1 MYFEGSMTIESRK
14 KKVFVLAGEASGD
27 LHGSH
32 VVRKLVLGSEEFAAC
47 EVVCWGGDLMA
58 EAGGKL
64 LSHYK
69 ERAIM
74 GLGEVIRNL
83 RKISQ
88 FLDQA
93 KADILAEKPD
103 LLLLIDNPGFN
114 LRIAKWAKSQ
124 GIAVHYYI
132 APKAWAWNTGRIKT
146 MRRVIDK
153 LYVIFPFEVSFFAK
167 HQMSAEYVGNPIL
180 EEIDR
185 SLQRFHN
192 QKAWDVDLAEELM
205 DVKASEPISL
215 EERFSEDVAE
225 NIRFGEI
232 SNKMGR
238 VILLMPG
245 SRRNEVRSL
254 LPNFVAAARKF
265 DAQSMCVVAGAP
277 GLDAAFYKEI
287 LAEAILGG
295 RLSQRDVDSVK
306 VYFGATYHLLMQL
319 GDGELI
325 GPIKSRFQNRGLALV
340 ASGTATLETAL
351 LGVPQVVA
359 YRVNGFTYFM
369 AKRLVNLRWVSLV
382 NILLNRGLLEEHLQD
397 VSPERLSMAL
407 TQLSDNQSNL
417 QLGYQELRNLLA
429 MPNGSSASDGVVRG
443 ILRQM
448 S

>member
-1 MYFEGSMTIESRK
+1 MEDNMTIESRK
-14 KKVFVLAGEASGD
+14 KKVFVMAGEASGD

-32 VVRKLVLGSEEFAAC
+32 VVRRLVIGGEELDAC
-47 EVVCWGGDLMA
+47 EVVCWGGDMMA
-58 EAGGKL
+58 AAGGRL

-74 GLGEVIRNL
+74 GLWEVIRNL
-83 RKISQ
+83 KKISG

-124 GIAVHYYI
+124 GIKVHYYI

-167 HQMSAEYVGNPIL
+167 HQMVAEYVGNPIL
-180 EEIDR
+180 EEINR
-185 SLQRFHN
+185 SLQRFHD
-192 QKAWDVDLAEELM
+192 QGAWDVDLAKELM

-225 NIRFGEI
+225 NIRFGET

-245 SRRNEVRSL
+245 SRRNEVKSL

-277 GLDAAFYKEI
+277 GLDAEFYQEI
-287 LAEAILGG
+287 LAEAVLGG
-295 RLSQRDVDSVK
+295 RLSQADADSVK

-319 GDGELI
+319 GDGKLL
-325 GPIKSRFQNRGLALV
+325 GPIKSRLQNRGLALV

-417 QLGYQELRNLLA
+417 QLGYQELRDLLA
-429 MPNGSSASDGVVRG
+429 MPNGFSASDGVVRG

>member
-1 MYFEGSMTIESRK
+1 MTVESRK

-32 VVRKLVLGSEEFAAC
+32 VVRKLVLGSEGFDAC
-47 EVVCWGGDLMA
+47 EVVCWGGDMMA
-58 EAGGKL
+58 AAGGRL

-74 GLGEVIRNL
+74 GLWEVIRNL
-83 RKISQ
+83 KKISG

-93 KADILAEKPD
+93 KVDILAEKPD

-132 APKAWAWNTGRIKT
+132 APKAWAWNTGRIKA

-185 SLQRFHN
+185 SLQRFHD
-192 QKAWDVDLAEELM
+192 QKCWDVDLVEEVG
-205 DVKASEPISL
+205 DAQ
-215 EERFSEDVAE
+215 
-225 NIRFGEI
+225 
-232 SNKMGR
+232 R
-238 VILLMPG
+238 VVLLMPG
-245 SRRNEVRSL
+245 SRKNEVRSL

-265 DAQSMCVVAGAP
+265 DAQSICVVAGAP
-277 GLDAAFYKEI
+277 GLDAVFYQEI
-287 LAEAILGG
+287 LAEAVLGG
-295 RLSQRDVDSVK
+295 RLSQGDVDSVK

-325 GPIKSRFQNRGLALV
+325 GTIKSRMQNRGLALV

-397 VSPERLSMAL
+397 VSPEGLSMAL
-407 TQLSDNQSNL
+407 TQLTDNQSNM
-417 QLGYQELRNLLA
+417 QAGYEELRDLLA

>member
-1 MYFEGSMTIESRK
+1 LEDNMTIESRK
-14 KKVFVLAGEASGD
+14 KKVFVMAGEASGD

-32 VVRKLVLGSEEFAAC
+32 VVRRLVLGSKEIDAC
-47 EVVCWGGDLMA
+47 EVVCWGGDMMA
-58 EAGGKL
+58 AAGGKL

-74 GLGEVIRNL
+74 GLWEVIRNL
-83 RKISQ
+83 KKISG

-124 GIAVHYYI
+124 GIKVHYYI

-167 HQMSAEYVGNPIL
+167 HQMVAEYVGNPIL
-180 EEIDR
+180 EEINR
-185 SLQRFHN
+185 SLQRFHD
-192 QKAWDVDLAEELM
+192 QGAWDVDLAKELM

-225 NIRFGEI
+225 NIRFGET

-245 SRRNEVRSL
+245 SRRNEVKSL

-277 GLDAAFYKEI
+277 GLDAEFYQEI
-287 LAEAILGG
+287 LTEAVVGG
-295 RLSQRDVDSVK
+295 RLSQADVDSVK

-397 VSPERLSMAL
+397 VSPERLWMAL
-407 TQLSDNQSNL
+407 TQLSDNQSNM
-417 QLGYQELRNLLA
+417 QAGYQELRDLLA

>member
-1 MYFEGSMTIESRK
+1 MTIESRK
-14 KKVFVLAGEASGD
+14 KKVFVMAGEASGD

-32 VVRKLVLGSEEFAAC
+32 VVRRLVLGSKEIDAC
-47 EVVCWGGDLMA
+47 EVVCWGGDMMA
-58 EAGGKL
+58 AAGGRL

-74 GLGEVIRNL
+74 GLWEVIRNL
-83 RKISQ
+83 KKISG

-124 GIAVHYYI
+124 GIKVHYYI

-185 SLQRFHN
+185 SLQRFHD
-192 QKAWDVDLAEELM
+192 QGVWDVDLAKELM

-225 NIRFGEI
+225 NIRFGET

-245 SRRNEVRSL
+245 SRRNEVKSL

-277 GLDAAFYKEI
+277 GLDAEFYQEI
-287 LAEAILGG
+287 LTEALVGG
-295 RLSQRDVDSVK
+295 RLSQGDVDSVK

-319 GDGELI
+319 GDGKLI
-325 GPIKSRFQNRGLALV
+325 GPIKSRLQNRGLALV

-417 QLGYQELRNLLA
+417 QLGYQELRDLLA
-429 MPNGSSASDGVVRG
+429 MPNGFSASDGVVRG

>member
-1 MYFEGSMTIESRK
+1 MTVESRK

-32 VVRKLVLGSEEFAAC
+32 VVRKLVLGSEGFDAC
-47 EVVCWGGDLMA
+47 EVVCWGGDMMA
-58 EAGGKL
+58 AAGGRL

-74 GLGEVIRNL
+74 GLWEVIRNL
-83 RKISQ
+83 KKISG

-185 SLQRFHN
+185 SLQRFHD
-192 QKAWDVDLAEELM
+192 QKCWDVDLTKELV
-205 DVKASEPISL
+205 DV
-215 EERFSEDVAE
+215 ERV
-225 NIRFGEI
+225 
-232 SNKMGR
+232 
-238 VILLMPG
+238 VLLMPG
-245 SRRNEVRSL
+245 SRKNEVRSL

-265 DAQSMCVVAGAP
+265 DAQAMCVVAGAP
-277 GLDAAFYKEI
+277 GLDAAFYQEI
-287 LAEAILGG
+287 LAEARLGG
-295 RLSQRDVDSVK
+295 RLSQGDVDSVK

-325 GPIKSRFQNRGLALV
+325 GPITSRLQNRGLALV

-397 VSPERLSMAL
+397 VSPVGLSIAL
-407 TQLSDNQSNL
+407 TQLSNNKSNIKA
-417 QLGYQELRNLLA
+417 GYQELRDLLA
-429 MPNGSSASDGVVRG
+429 MPNGSSASNGVVRG
-443 ILRQM
+443 M
-448 S
+448 VK

>member
-1 MYFEGSMTIESRK
+1 M
-14 KKVFVLAGEASGD
+14 AGEASGD

-32 VVRKLVLGSEEFAAC
+32 VVRRLVLGSKEIDAC
-47 EVVCWGGDLMA
+47 EVVCWGGDMMA
-58 EAGGKL
+58 AAGGQL

-74 GLGEVIRNL
+74 GLWEVIRNL
-83 RKISQ
+83 KNISG

-124 GIAVHYYI
+124 GIKVHYYI

-167 HQMSAEYVGNPIL
+167 HQMVAEYVGNPIL
-180 EEIDR
+180 EEINR
-185 SLQRFHN
+185 SLQRFHD
-192 QKAWDVDLAEELM
+192 QGAWDVDLAKELM

-225 NIRFGEI
+225 NIRFGET

-245 SRRNEVRSL
+245 SRRNEVKSL

-277 GLDAAFYKEI
+277 GLDAEFYQEI
-287 LAEAILGG
+287 LTEAVVGG
-295 RLSQRDVDSVK
+295 RLSQGDVDSVK

-319 GDGELI
+319 GDGKLN

-369 AKRLVNLRWVSLV
+369 ARRLVNLRWVSLV

-407 TQLSDNQSNL
+407 TQLSDNQSNM
-417 QLGYQELRNLLA
+417 QAGYQELRDLLA
-429 MPNGSSASDGVVRG
+429 MPNGPSASDGVVRG
-443 ILRQM
+443 MAKTTYLCIA
-448 S
+448 

>member
-1 MYFEGSMTIESRK
+1 MTIESRK
-14 KKVFVLAGEASGD
+14 KKVFVMAGEASGD

-32 VVRKLVLGSEEFAAC
+32 VVRRLVLGSKEIDAC
-47 EVVCWGGDLMA
+47 EVVCWGGDMMA
-58 EAGGKL
+58 AAGGKL

-74 GLGEVIRNL
+74 GLWEVIRNL
-83 RKISQ
+83 KKISG

-124 GIAVHYYI
+124 GIKVHYYI

-167 HQMSAEYVGNPIL
+167 HQMVAEYVGNPIL
-180 EEIDR
+180 EEINR
-185 SLQRFHN
+185 SLQRFHD
-192 QKAWDVDLAEELM
+192 QGAWDVDLAKELM

-225 NIRFGEI
+225 NIRFGET

-245 SRRNEVRSL
+245 SRRNEVKSL

-277 GLDAAFYKEI
+277 GLDAEFYQEI
-287 LAEAILGG
+287 LTEAVVGG
-295 RLSQRDVDSVK
+295 RLSQADVDSVK

-397 VSPERLSMAL
+397 VSPERLWMAL
-407 TQLSDNQSNL
+407 TQLSDNQSNM
-417 QLGYQELRNLLA
+417 QAGYQELRDLLA

>member
-1 MYFEGSMTIESRK
+1 MTVESRK

-32 VVRKLVLGSEEFAAC
+32 VVRKLVLGSEGFDAC
-47 EVVCWGGDLMA
+47 EVVCWGGDMMA
-58 EAGGKL
+58 AAGGRL

-74 GLGEVIRNL
+74 GLWEVIRNL
-83 RKISQ
+83 KKISG

-93 KADILAEKPD
+93 KVDILAEKPD

-132 APKAWAWNTGRIKT
+132 APKAWAWNTGRIKA

-185 SLQRFHN
+185 SLQRFHD
-192 QKAWDVDLAEELM
+192 QKCWDVDLVEEVG
-205 DVKASEPISL
+205 DAQ
-215 EERFSEDVAE
+215 
-225 NIRFGEI
+225 
-232 SNKMGR
+232 R
-238 VILLMPG
+238 VVLLMPG
-245 SRRNEVRSL
+245 SRKNEVRSL

-265 DAQSMCVVAGAP
+265 DAQSICVVAGAP
-277 GLDAAFYKEI
+277 GLDAVFYQEI
-287 LAEAILGG
+287 LAEAVLGG
-295 RLSQRDVDSVK
+295 RLSQGDVDSVK

-325 GPIKSRFQNRGLALV
+325 GPIKSGLQNRGLALV

-351 LGVPQVVA
+351 FGVPQVVA

-397 VSPERLSMAL
+397 VSPEGLSMAL
-407 TQLSDNQSNL
+407 TQLSNNQSHIKA
-417 QLGYQELRNLLA
+417 GYQELRDLLA

>member
-1 MYFEGSMTIESRK
+1 MTVESRK

-32 VVRKLVLGSEEFAAC
+32 VVRKLVLGSEGFDAC
-47 EVVCWGGDLMA
+47 EVVCWGGDMMA
-58 EAGGKL
+58 AAGGRL

-74 GLGEVIRNL
+74 GLWEVIRNL
-83 RKISQ
+83 KKISG

-93 KADILAEKPD
+93 KVDILAEKPD

-132 APKAWAWNTGRIKT
+132 APKAWAWNTGRIKA

-185 SLQRFHN
+185 SLQRFHD
-192 QKAWDVDLAEELM
+192 QKCWDVDLVEEVG
-205 DVKASEPISL
+205 DAQ
-215 EERFSEDVAE
+215 
-225 NIRFGEI
+225 
-232 SNKMGR
+232 R
-238 VILLMPG
+238 VVLLMPG
-245 SRRNEVRSL
+245 SRKNEVRSL

-265 DAQSMCVVAGAP
+265 DAQSICVVAGAP
-277 GLDAAFYKEI
+277 GLDAVFYQEI
-287 LAEAILGG
+287 LAEALLGG
-295 RLSQRDVDSVK
+295 RLSQGDVDSVK

-325 GPIKSRFQNRGLALV
+325 GPIKSGLQNRGLALV

-351 LGVPQVVA
+351 FGVPQVVA

-397 VSPERLSMAL
+397 VSPEGLSMAL
-407 TQLSDNQSNL
+407 TQLSNNQSHIKA
-417 QLGYQELRNLLA
+417 GYQELRDLLA

>member
-1 MYFEGSMTIESRK
+1 MTVESRK

-32 VVRKLVLGSEEFAAC
+32 VVRKLVLGSEGFDAC
-47 EVVCWGGDLMA
+47 EVVCWGGDMMA
-58 EAGGKL
+58 AAGGRL

-74 GLGEVIRNL
+74 GLWEVIRNL
-83 RKISQ
+83 KKISG

-114 LRIAKWAKSQ
+114 LRIAEWAKSQ

-185 SLQRFHN
+185 SLQRFHD
-192 QKAWDVDLAEELM
+192 QKCWDVDLTKELV
-205 DVKASEPISL
+205 DV
-215 EERFSEDVAE
+215 ERV
-225 NIRFGEI
+225 
-232 SNKMGR
+232 
-238 VILLMPG
+238 VLLMPG
-245 SRRNEVRSL
+245 SRKNEVRSL

-265 DAQSMCVVAGAP
+265 DAQAMCVVAGAP
-277 GLDAAFYKEI
+277 GLDAAFYQEI
-287 LAEAILGG
+287 LAEALLAG
-295 RLSQRDVDSVK
+295 RLSQGDVDSVK

-325 GPIKSRFQNRGLALV
+325 GPIKSRLQNRGLALV

-417 QLGYQELRNLLA
+417 QVGYQELRDLLA
-429 MPNGSSASDGVVRG
+429 MPNGSIASDGVVRG
-443 ILRQM
+443 ILQQL

>member
-1 MYFEGSMTIESRK
+1 MTIESRK

-32 VVRKLVLGSEEFAAC
+32 VVRKLVLGSEAFAAC

-74 GLGEVIRNL
+74 GLWEVVRNL

-167 HQMSAEYVGNPIL
+167 YEMSAEYVSNPIL

-225 NIRFGEI
+225 NIRFGET

-287 LAEAILGG
+287 LAEAVLGG
-295 RLSQRDVDSVK
+295 RLSQGDVDSVK

-325 GPIKSRFQNRGLALV
+325 GPIKSRLQNRGLALV

-382 NILLNRGLLEEHLQD
+382 NILLNRGLLKEHLQD

-417 QLGYQELRNLLA
+417 QLGYQELRDLLA
-429 MPNGSSASDGVVRG
+429 MPDSSSASDGVVRG

>member
-1 MYFEGSMTIESRK
+1 M
-14 KKVFVLAGEASGD
+14 AGEASGD

-32 VVRKLVLGSEEFAAC
+32 VVRRLVLGSKEIDAC
-47 EVVCWGGDLMA
+47 EVVCWGGDMMA
-58 EAGGKL
+58 AAGGRL

-74 GLGEVIRNL
+74 GLWEVIRNL
-83 RKISQ
+83 KKISG

-124 GIAVHYYI
+124 GIKVHYYI

-185 SLQRFHN
+185 SLQRFHD
-192 QKAWDVDLAEELM
+192 QGVWDVDLAKE
-205 DVKASEPISL
+205 
-215 EERFSEDVAE
+215 
-225 NIRFGEI
+225 FGDAQR
-232 SNKMGR
+232 M
-238 VILLMPG
+238 VLLMPG

-277 GLDAAFYKEI
+277 GLDAEFYQEI
-287 LAEAILGG
+287 LTEALVGG
-295 RLSQRDVDSVK
+295 RLSQGDVDSVK

-319 GDGELI
+319 GDGKLI
-325 GPIKSRFQNRGLALV
+325 GPIKSRLQNRGLALV

-417 QLGYQELRNLLA
+417 QLGYQELRDLLA
-429 MPNGSSASDGVVRG
+429 MPNGFSASDGVVRG

>member
-1 MYFEGSMTIESRK
+1 
-14 KKVFVLAGEASGD
+14 
-27 LHGSH
+27 
-32 VVRKLVLGSEEFAAC
+32 
-47 EVVCWGGDLMA
+47 
-58 EAGGKL
+58 
-64 LSHYK
+64 
-69 ERAIM
+69 
-74 GLGEVIRNL
+74 
-83 RKISQ
+83 
-88 FLDQA
+88 
-93 KADILAEKPD
+93 
-103 LLLLIDNPGFN
+103 LLLIDNPGFN

-185 SLQRFHN
+185 SLQRFHD
-192 QKAWDVDLAEELM
+192 QKCWDVDLTDELGAPLG
-205 DVKASEPISL
+205 V
-215 EERFSEDVAE
+215 
-225 NIRFGEI
+225 GELAD
-232 SNKMGR
+232 SSH
-238 VILLMPG
+238 VVLLMPG
-245 SRRNEVRSL
+245 SRKNEVRSL

-277 GLDAAFYKEI
+277 GLDAAYYQEI
-287 LAEAILGG
+287 LAEAVLAG
-295 RLSQRDVDSVK
+295 RLSQGDVDSVK

-319 GDGELI
+319 GGGELI
-325 GPIKSRFQNRGLALV
+325 GPIKSRLQNRGLALV

-397 VSPERLSMAL
+397 ISPEGLSIAL
-407 TQLSDNQSNL
+407 TQLSNNKSNIKA
-417 QLGYQELRNLLA
+417 GYQELRDLLV

>member
-1 MYFEGSMTIESRK
+1 MTVESRK

-32 VVRKLVLGSEEFAAC
+32 VVRKLVLGSEGFDAC
-47 EVVCWGGDLMA
+47 EVVCWGGDMMA
-58 EAGGKL
+58 AAGGRL

-74 GLGEVIRNL
+74 GLWEVIRNL
-83 RKISQ
+83 KKISV

-93 KADILAEKPD
+93 KVDILAEKPD

-114 LRIAKWAKSQ
+114 LRIAEWAKSQ

-185 SLQRFHN
+185 SLQRFHD
-192 QKAWDVDLAEELM
+192 QKCWDVDLVEA
-205 DVKASEPISL
+205 
-215 EERFSEDVAE
+215 VAD
-225 NIRFGEI
+225 
-232 SNKMGR
+232 SSH
-238 VILLMPG
+238 VVLLMPG
-245 SRRNEVRSL
+245 SRKNEVRSL

-265 DAQSMCVVAGAP
+265 DAQSKCVVAGAP
-277 GLDAAFYKEI
+277 GLDAAFYQEI
-287 LAEAILGG
+287 LAEAVLAG
-295 RLSQRDVDSVK
+295 RLSQGDVDSVT

-325 GPIKSRFQNRGLALV
+325 GPIKSRLQNRGLALV

-397 VSPERLSMAL
+397 VSPEGLSIAL
-407 TQLSDNQSNL
+407 TQLSNNKSDIKA
-417 QLGYQELRNLLA
+417 GYQELRDLLV

-443 ILRQM
+443 M
-448 S
+448 VK

>member
-1 MYFEGSMTIESRK
+1 MTIESRK

-32 VVRKLVLGSEEFAAC
+32 VVRKLVLGSEGFDAC
-47 EVVCWGGDLMA
+47 EVVCWGGDMMA

-74 GLGEVIRNL
+74 GLWEVIRNL

-114 LRIAKWAKSQ
+114 LRIAEWAKAR
-124 GIAVHYYI
+124 GIKVHYYI

-225 NIRFGEI
+225 NIRFGET
-232 SNKMGR
+232 SNKMCR

-287 LAEAILGG
+287 LAEAVLGG

-340 ASGTATLETAL
+340 ASGTAPLETAL

-359 YRVNGFTYFM
+359 YRVSGFTYFM

-417 QLGYQELRNLLA
+417 QLGNQELRDLLA

>member
-47 EVVCWGGDLMA
+47 EVVCWGGDMMA
-58 EAGGKL
+58 EAGGEL

-74 GLGEVIRNL
+74 GLWEVIRNL

-225 NIRFGEI
+225 NIRFGET

-287 LAEAILGG
+287 LAEAVLGG
-295 RLSQRDVDSVK
+295 RLSQGDVDSVK

-417 QLGYQELRNLLA
+417 QLGYQELRDLLA

>member
-32 VVRKLVLGSEEFAAC
+32 VVRKLVLGSEGFDVC
-47 EVVCWGGDLMA
+47 EVVCWGGDMMA
-58 EAGGKL
+58 AAGGRL

-74 GLGEVIRNL
+74 GLWEVVRNL

-192 QKAWDVDLAEELM
+192 QKAWDVDLVEELM

-225 NIRFGEI
+225 NIRFGET

-287 LAEAILGG
+287 LAEAVLGG
-295 RLSQRDVDSVK
+295 RLSQGDVDSVK

-359 YRVNGFTYFM
+359 YRVSGFTYFM

-417 QLGYQELRNLLA
+417 QVGYQELRDLLA

>member
-1 MYFEGSMTIESRK
+1 MTVESRK

-32 VVRKLVLGSEEFAAC
+32 VVRKLVLGSEGFDAC
-47 EVVCWGGDLMA
+47 EVVCWGGDMMA
-58 EAGGKL
+58 AAGGRL

-74 GLGEVIRNL
+74 GLWEVIRNL
-83 RKISQ
+83 KKISG

-93 KADILAEKPD
+93 KVDILAEKPD

-180 EEIDR
+180 EEINR
-185 SLQRFHN
+185 SLQRFHD
-192 QKAWDVDLAEELM
+192 QKCWDVDLVEEVG
-205 DVKASEPISL
+205 DAQ
-215 EERFSEDVAE
+215 
-225 NIRFGEI
+225 
-232 SNKMGR
+232 R
-238 VILLMPG
+238 VVLLMPG
-245 SRRNEVRSL
+245 SRKNEVRSL

-265 DAQSMCVVAGAP
+265 DAQSICVVAGAP
-277 GLDAAFYKEI
+277 GLDAVFYQEI
-287 LAEAILGG
+287 LAEALLGG
-295 RLSQRDVDSVK
+295 RLSQGDVDSVK

-325 GPIKSRFQNRGLALV
+325 GPITSRMQNRGLALV

-397 VSPERLSMAL
+397 VSPEGLSMAL
-407 TQLSDNQSNL
+407 TQLTDNQSNM
-417 QLGYQELRNLLA
+417 QAGYEELRDLLA

>member
-1 MYFEGSMTIESRK
+1 MTTESRK
-14 KKVFVLAGEASGD
+14 KKVFVMVGEASGD

-32 VVRKLVLGSEEFAAC
+32 VVRRLVLGSEEIDAC
-47 EVVCWGGDLMA
+47 EVVCWGGDMMA
-58 EAGGKL
+58 AAGGRL

-74 GLGEVIRNL
+74 GLWEVIRNL
-83 RKISQ
+83 RKIAQ

-93 KADILAEKPD
+93 KVDILAEKPD

-124 GIAVHYYI
+124 GIKVHYYI

-167 HQMSAEYVGNPIL
+167 HQMVAEYVGNPIL
-180 EEIDR
+180 EEINR
-185 SLQRFHN
+185 SLQRFHD
-192 QKAWDVDLAEELM
+192 QGAWDVDLAKELM

-225 NIRFGEI
+225 NIRFGET

-245 SRRNEVRSL
+245 SRRNEVKSL

-277 GLDAAFYKEI
+277 GLDAEFYQEI
-287 LAEAILGG
+287 LTEALVGG
-295 RLSQRDVDSVK
+295 RLSQADVDSVK

-319 GDGELI
+319 GDGKLI
-325 GPIKSRFQNRGLALV
+325 GPIKSRLQNRGLALV

-407 TQLSDNQSNL
+407 TQLSDNQSNM
-417 QLGYQELRNLLA
+417 QAGYQELRDLLA
-429 MPNGSSASDGVVRG
+429 MPNGSSASNGVVRG
-443 ILRQM
+443 ILRQI
-448 S
+448 

>member
-74 GLGEVIRNL
+74 GLWEVIRNL

-153 LYVIFPFEVSFFAK
+153 LYVIFPFEVSFFERYGMA
-167 HQMSAEYVGNPIL
+167 AEYVGNPIL
-180 EEIDR
+180 EAIGQ
-185 SLQRFHN
+185 SLQRFHE
-192 QKAWDVDLAEELM
+192 QRGWDVDLTDELGGTVGVEAM
-205 DVKASEPISL
+205 ESDKKV
-215 EERFSEDVAE
+215 V
-225 NIRFGEI
+225 
-232 SNKMGR
+232 
-238 VILLMPG
+238 LLMPG
-245 SRRNEVRSL
+245 SRKNEVRGL
-254 LPNFVAAARKF
+254 LPNFVAAARKYN
-265 DAQSMCVVAGAP
+265 ANAYCVVAGAP
-277 GLDAAFYKEI
+277 GLEPSFYQEI
-287 LAEAILGG
+287 LRESVLKGEISKADA
-295 RLSQRDVDSVK
+295 DAVK
-306 VYFGATYHLLMQL
+306 VFFGATYHLLMQL
-319 GDGELI
+319 GDGVLT
-325 GPIKSRFQNRGLALV
+325 GSVKSCFQDKGVALV

-359 YRVNGFTYFM
+359 YRVSGFTFFM
-369 AKRLVNLRWVSLV
+369 AKWLVKLRWISLV
-382 NILLNRGLLEEHLQD
+382 NILLDRGLLQEHLQD
-397 VSPERLSMAL
+397 VSPERLSGAL
-407 TQLSDNQSNL
+407 MQLNSHRAEVTA
-417 QLGYQELRNLLA
+417 GYQELRQLLLI
-429 MPNGSSASDGVVRG
+429 PDGSSASDGVVRG
-443 ILRQM
+443 ILRQVG
-448 S
+448 

>member
-1 MYFEGSMTIESRK
+1 MTVESRK

-32 VVRKLVLGSEEFAAC
+32 VVRKLVLGSEGFDAC
-47 EVVCWGGDLMA
+47 EVVCWGGDMMA
-58 EAGGKL
+58 AAGGRL

-74 GLGEVIRNL
+74 GLWEVIRNL
-83 RKISQ
+83 KKISG

-93 KADILAEKPD
+93 KVDILAEKPD

-180 EEIDR
+180 EEINR
-185 SLQRFHN
+185 SLQRFHD
-192 QKAWDVDLAEELM
+192 QKCWDVDLVEEVG
-205 DVKASEPISL
+205 DAQ
-215 EERFSEDVAE
+215 
-225 NIRFGEI
+225 
-232 SNKMGR
+232 R
-238 VILLMPG
+238 VVLLMPG
-245 SRRNEVRSL
+245 SRKNEVRSL

-265 DAQSMCVVAGAP
+265 DAQSICVVAGAP
-277 GLDAAFYKEI
+277 GLDAVFYQEI
-287 LAEAILGG
+287 LAEAVLGG
-295 RLSQRDVDSVK
+295 RLSQGDVDSVK

-325 GPIKSRFQNRGLALV
+325 GPITSRMQNRGLALV

-397 VSPERLSMAL
+397 VSPEGLSIAL
-407 TQLSDNQSNL
+407 TQLSNNKSNIKA
-417 QLGYQELRNLLA
+417 GYQELRDLLV